1 MALAPDLFH
10 PAIESVSVRRLIAL
24 LLPLLLLVT
33 ACSQEANS
41 SSPEATANASA
52 SAPAANAEL
61 LASVKA
67 VSEGDGKAPKVTF
80 DKPLSVP
87 SEAMRLVS
95 PGDGAQIKSGQ
106 SVEFREISMNA
117 ATGDLLGETFSK
129 PSGGSIV
136 LNDSFKDQ
144 FAVVYNTFT
153 SAKVGAYIAYGIPGT
168 AAVAATAEAPEQ
180 PAQPASLSVF
190 QVMSAKDAPP
200 AAKVM
205 SSEDVKALA
214 KAGKLPTAKF
224 DAKGVPSITIPKND
238 APADLAVEV
247 LTEGTGAVLTAKDTI
262 SAFYTGWT
270 WDGKS
275 FDSAYERGSA
285 SEFPLNGV
293 IQGWTLGLTGQKVGS
308 TVLLTIPASM
318 AYGENAAA
326 QGKPAGPLVFVVKI
340 ESKK

>member
-1 MALAPDLFH
+1 MAPAPDLIH
-10 PAIESVSVRRLIAL
+10 PAIESVSVRRLLAL

-168 AAVAATAEAPEQ
+168 AAVAATDEAPEQ

-205 SSEDVKALA
+205 SSEDVK
-214 KAGKLPTAKF
+214 
-224 DAKGVPSITIPKND
+224 
-238 APADLAVEV
+238 
-247 LTEGTGAVLTAKDTI
+247 AKDTI